1 MFHLC
6 HDNSIITYLEQTIN
20 SVGVQRKESSVSNKL
35 LGSGTSMLTRLNT
48 DWGFD
53 EGGRRMTAVE
63 VRIVYIGQRLRRFKQ

>member
-35 LGSGTSMLTRLNT
+35 LGSGTSMLTRLNI
-48 DWGFD
+48 DWGYD
-53 EGGRRMTAVE
+53 EGGRRMTAE
-63 VRIVYIGQRLRRFKQ
+63 VRTVYIGQRLRRFKQ